1 MALHLQLCV
10 AADDGEEA
18 REGEEEGDAPCAS
31 SYTYT
36 LPSALPTAA
45 LRPSRE
51 RSHASLLSPRRG
63 DDEEAEEVPLVE
75 EREGSLPTR
84 VRRRG
89 TCEEE
94 RGGRGGGG
102 EGEARVERGRRRRGT
117 CTSGKMRERGEP
129 LRERERD
136 APRYRR

>member
-10 AADDGEEA
+10 AADDDEEA

-75 EREGSLPTR
+75 EREGSPPTR
-84 VRRRG
+84 VRTRG
-89 TCEEE
+89 TCEGE
-94 RGGRGGGG
+94 RGGGG
-102 EGEARVERGRRRRGT
+102 EAAREARVERGRRRRGT

>member
-75 EREGSLPTR
+75 EREGSS
-84 VRRRG
+84 
-89 TCEEE
+89 E
-94 RGGRGGGG
+94 GGGG
-102 EGEARVERGRRRRGT
+102 GGRARQEKVHEKGEP
-117 CTSGKMRERGEP
+117 KRERKG
-129 LRERERD
+129 D